1 QGVVDELRPLAAA
14 DRAWGRDLVSA
25 LEELGEA
32 KFRAGDW
39 WGSRAP
45 KKEAKQLAKELGL

>member
-1 QGVVDELRPLAAA
+1 MDVARPLADA
-14 DRAWGRDLVSA
+14 DVTRTPALIAA

-32 KFRAGDW
+32 LFRAGDW

-45 KKEAKQLAKELGL
+45 KKEAKTLARQLGR